1 MTNLSSD
8 ELRLIVTI
16 RNISDYQNKSKK
28 ALIKALSEPEPK
40 PKPEPN
46 QNRNQNQKQNQK

>member
-16 RNISDYQNKSKK
+16 RDISDYQNKSKK